1 MRISLLEFDYHPEV
15 IRNFLQIYDKER
27 IDLKIYT
34 LPRIWKR
41 VNRDEFQNLVLKDG
55 QQSLEG
61 FLQQHL
67 AEINSSDLIL
77 LNTVAS
83 HFKTWCKIQL
93 SAPVLLRIHNGNA
106 NFNRLSESYKPI
118 WTPFFIWKDLKY
130 LIPRILFKRED
141 RYQKRLIEKIDH
153 FAFPNE
159 VLRDFSVEK
168 YQLKASNCWALPF
181 SFWEEKQPQKE
192 IDPKKVQITIIG
204 KIDRRN
210 RDYEK
215 IVKAFV
221 ILSPLLESLKTE
233 VELCLLGKDEG
244 AYAHSIVKALK
255 SLESAYFKL
264 HTYANFVPQ
273 DEFEAKIESTDF
285 LIIPTRIDTRFTI
298 FKEWYGSTKISG
310 SINDVI
316 RHHRFALIEGEY
328 PIPSNI
334 KEAFSPYHNPQDLA
348 NQIAQQIQ
356 SRAYAQKD
364 FSKILADYQIEK
376 VRAQNW
382 ATFQQICDYGKKAN
396 SKS

>member
-1 MRISLLEFDYHPEV
+1 MKISLLEFDYHPEV
-15 IRNFLQIYDKER
+15 IRSFLRIIDRDK

-41 VNRDEFQNLVLKDG
+41 VNRDEFQNVIFKDPKQSLKD
-55 QQSLEG
+55 
-61 FLQQHL
+61 FLHQHL
-67 AEINSSDLIL
+67 AEINASDLIL

-83 HFKTWCKIQL
+83 HFKTWCEIEL

-159 VLRDFSVEK
+159 VLKDFSVEK

-181 SFWEEKQPQKE
+181 SFWEDKQPQKE

-215 IVKAFV
+215 VVKAFV
-221 ILSPLLESLKTE
+221 ILSPLLKSLKTE

-255 SLESAYFKL
+255 SLESDYFKL
-264 HTYANFVPQ
+264 QTYSKFVPQ
-273 DEFEAKIESTDF
+273 DEFEAKIENTDF
-285 LIIPTRIDTRFTI
+285 LIIPTRIETRFTI
-298 FKEWYGSTKISG
+298 FREWYGSTKISG
-310 SINDVI
+310 GTNDVI
-316 RHHRFALIEGEY
+316 RHHRFAFIEGEY
-328 PIPSNI
+328 PTPANISN
-334 KEAFSPYHNPQDLA
+334 AFSPYHSPQDLA
-348 NQIAQQIQ
+348 EKISLQIQ
-356 SRAYAQKD
+356 SREYARKD
-364 FSKILADYQIEK
+364 FSKILSDYQLEK
-376 VRAQNW
+376 VREQNL
-382 ATFQQICDYGKKAN
+382 AVFEAVIAN
-396 SKS
+396 S